1 VASGDAPAQSAASID
16 SGAWGAVVRAL
27 APLDRARAFALR
39 LVAPVARPL
48 YRDRSLRVI
57 VLAVVSIAFAFAMTL
72 GAPLVLLAVGPIVL
86 GVPHLLSDARYLVA
100 RRGLHLRA
108 AFWIAIAAPATLVW
122 TENRVYVGLIA
133 CAGAAVVAR
142 AAVAK
147 KAVAVVALAAGAAVA
162 YRFRGTAEIVFA
174 HLHNLIALAIW
185 AAFFRP
191 KDSSGRGRALGA
203 GHAAA
208 AVIALFIALSV
219 ALFVVP
225 VVPVADASLFGVS
238 IAEQMRAVSP
248 VAASSPLALRFVTFF
263 AFAQTVHYAVWL
275 RLVPEDDRPRAGVRS
290 FASTARALRADLG
303 VPVLVAFV
311 GLSALFI
318 AWACVS
324 LHAARIGYLQLAVT
338 HGYLEVAVAI
348 LFVLEAGRSRAD

>member
-1 VASGDAPAQSAASID
+1 VAFGEAPAQSAASID
-16 SGAWGAVVRAL
+16 SGAWGALVRAL

-39 LVAPVARPL
+39 LVAPIARPL

-133 CAGAAVVAR
+133 CVGAAVVAR
-142 AAVAK
+142 ASIGK
-147 KAVAVVALAAGAAVA
+147 KAIALVLLAAGAAVA

-185 AAFFRP
+185 AAFFRRA
-191 KDSSGRGRALGA
+191 DSRGRVASR
-203 GHAAA
+203 AAT
-208 AVIALFIALSV
+208 AVIALFAVLSLV
-219 ALFVVP
+219 LFVAP
-225 VVPVADASLFGVS
+225 VLPAGDASLFGVS
-238 IAEQMRAVSP
+238 IAEQVRAVSP
-248 VAASSPLALRFVTFF
+248 VAAGSPLALRFVSFF

-275 RLVPEDDRPRAGVRS
+275 RLVPEDDRPRAGVRG

-303 VPVLVAFV
+303 VPVLVMFV
-311 GLSALFI
+311 ALSALFVV
-318 AWACVS
+318 WACIS
-324 LHAARIGYLQLAVT
+324 LHAARIGYLELAVT

-348 LFVLEAGRSRAD
+348 LFVLEAGRSRAR